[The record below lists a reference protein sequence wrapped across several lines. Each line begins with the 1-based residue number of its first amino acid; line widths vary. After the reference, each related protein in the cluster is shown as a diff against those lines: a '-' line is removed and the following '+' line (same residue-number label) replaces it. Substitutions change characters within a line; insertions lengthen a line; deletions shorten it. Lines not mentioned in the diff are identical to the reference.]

1 VHWPSLKLKHS
12 AGSIAPLQLGVVV
25 VVVPVAVVSVVVVVE
40 VVVMQASHITGHR
53 VASGSSVIAFLQ
65 YFTSSKAQSFG
76 SAMPLQ
82 TGVVVV
88 VVVVVELEVDDVVV
102 VMVVAVMVVAVTEVA
117 VLVVVVLVSVVVGH
131 ESHLTGQLSMTV
143 SPTKVLLQS
152 LNGIELQSSGS
163 GSPWQVG
170 VVVVAVVVEVVVV
183 EVVVVEV
190 VVVAVAVVA
199 VFVVAVVVVV
209 DVVSTHASQ
218 RTGQFCCNSALVM
231 SL

>member
-1 VHWPSLKLKHS
+1 M
-12 AGSIAPLQLGVVV
+12 QLGVVV

-88 VVVVVELEVDDVVV
+88 VVVVVELEVDDVVVVMVVV